1 MLSRVEL
8 CREVCTHPSAVVF
21 SVLQLTRL
29 DKFST
34 MFSLRFVDQIRV
46 VRIQYTVPRRRVS
59 TVELRLVGGVY
70 SVSQKS
76 PCFFWHF
83 LPNFWESLVQ
93 ILYAYYAF
101 LSTLEYE
108 FLFNYL
114 QLWRSYAILSATT
127 IMCSKCLPSTE
138 KHAGLSHLI
147 WHNFVTVG
155 DNWIKNLY
163 SSVDRNV

>member
-76 PCFFWHF
+76 PCFF
-83 LPNFWESLVQ
+83 
-93 ILYAYYAF
+93 
-101 LSTLEYE
+101 
-108 FLFNYL
+108 
-114 QLWRSYAILSATT
+114 
-127 IMCSKCLPSTE
+127 
-138 KHAGLSHLI
+138 
-147 WHNFVTVG
+147 
-155 DNWIKNLY
+155 
-163 SSVDRNV
+163 